1 MIPDRWQVDC
11 VLASMMRG
19 GGAVPDEA
27 FAYCPQET
35 GTASC
40 RKFAGDGRN
49 TQVSILSGP
58 QARLST
64 LRDRFAIY
72 RELARLAFR

>member
-1 MIPDRWQVDC
+1 VIGDPAVLFFSSLKRMIPDRWQVDC

-19 GGAVPDEA
+19 AGAVPDEA

-35 GTASC
+35 GTACC

-49 TQVSILSGP
+49 TQVSIL
-58 QARLST
+58 
-64 LRDRFAIY
+64 
-72 RELARLAFR
+72 